1 MLRRPRHGLE
11 GFNSLA
17 AWALPRPPGILRLHP
32 AGTLRRPRYGLRGF
46 TSLFTRQARFADLA
60 IGLLRPRATPHVRG
74 SAYTR
79 PKRLHSGRDYYAR
92 GLHRMLWAPIAPGRH
107 DSALGK
113 TTAPRGFAA
122 RWSIATGTRAL
133 PPSPPGRYAARRG
146 SSSFTRLARL
156 ADLATSSG
164 STPHARGSAFTWPA
178 RLSPGS

>member
-1 MLRRPRHGLE
+1 
-11 GFNSLA
+11 
-17 AWALPRPPGILRLHP
+17 
-32 AGTLRRPRYGLRGF
+32 
-46 TSLFTRQARFADLA
+46 
-60 IGLLRPRATPHVRG
+60 
-74 SAYTR
+74 
-79 PKRLHSGRDYYAR
+79 
-92 GLHRMLWAPIAPGRH
+92 MLWAPIAPGRH

-178 RLSPGS
+178 RLCPGCYCYARGVRCTPGAPPSPGRHDSALGTTAMPGGYAAH